1 MKRKGFTLIELLV
14 VIAIIG
20 LLSTLAVVSL
30 NSARGKAR
38 DAQRVSDVKQIS
50 TALEIFFASEDTYVA
65 CETDAVP
72 AVDWGNTDREFSV
85 CEAKDGFDITDPSIF
100 TDPSGALACDV
111 DSGVDD
117 LCNYTVVTMGADAYE
132 ICFTLEDGSGNL
144 DAGLNSV
151 LTGGIFAAAVDAC
164 DGMDA

>member
-50 TALEIFFASEDTYVA
+50 TALEIFFASEDTYLAVNFVA
-65 CETDAVP
+65 DPLIFSASTHVP
-72 AVDWGNTDREFSV
+72 
-85 CEAKDGFDITDPSIF
+85 GFDIETPGNFKDPS
-100 TDPSGALACDV
+100 DVDAVACDGTE
-111 DSGVDD
+111 DETER
-117 LCNYTVVTMGADAYE
+117 CNYTITDMDGDSY
-132 ICFTLEDGSGNL
+132 IIQFSLEDGSGNL
-144 DAGLNSV
+144 DAGAAYIT
-151 LTGGIFAAAVDAC
+151 TGGIM
-164 DGMDA
+164 GNGIPS